1 MTVPLA
7 VVLWALV
14 ASSDAV
20 RDSLGDM
27 HGDRGSEPGE
37 GMEEFTKILEA
48 TEACCVNHENDP
60 WSCYNEGVGSPDTQ
74 AQLLKLPMKQASP
87 FLDEVNRVFSTCA
100 ALEKDDMEEYRQ
112 ILNETEGCCVNH
124 EKNPYS
130 CYREGIGF
138 QETQLRLLQMPM
150 TDLRP
155 FLPEMN
161 RVFLKCAELERQ
173 YAGAMLQQQ
182 GTSSDAGAVRQQNI
196 EKFTAIL
203 RATETCCVSS
213 EKDPWACYNEGI
225 GSPDTQAQLL
235 KLPMEEVSPLLAEQN
250 RVFSKCASLEKDPM
264 EEYRK
269 LLRTTRDC
277 CVNREKAPYTC
288 YQEGIG
294 SSETQ
299 AQLLKLPLDDV
310 SPFLAEVNHVFLKCS
325 ALEKQ

>member
-7 VVLWALV
+7 VVLCALV

-20 RDSLGDM
+20 RDSTSDV
-27 HGDRGSEPGE
+27 HGDRGSEPGGGLE
-37 GMEEFTKILEA
+37 GFAKAVEA
-48 TEACCVNHENDP
+48 TEACCVNHEKEP
-60 WSCYNEGVGSPDTQ
+60 LKCYTEGAGSPDTQ
-74 AQLLKLPMKQASP
+74 AQLLKLPMQEAEP
-87 FLDEVNRVFSTCA
+87 FNDALDRVRSKCA
-100 ALEKDDMEEYRQ
+100 A
-112 ILNETEGCCVNH
+112 V
-124 EKNPYS
+124 
-130 CYREGIGF
+130 
-138 QETQLRLLQMPM
+138 
-150 TDLRP
+150 
-155 FLPEMN
+155 
-161 RVFLKCAELERQ
+161 ERQ
-173 YAGAMLQQQ
+173 RAAAMLHQQ
-182 GTSSDAGAVRQQNI
+182 GTSSDAGAVRQQDI
-196 EKFTAIL
+196 ETFTAIL